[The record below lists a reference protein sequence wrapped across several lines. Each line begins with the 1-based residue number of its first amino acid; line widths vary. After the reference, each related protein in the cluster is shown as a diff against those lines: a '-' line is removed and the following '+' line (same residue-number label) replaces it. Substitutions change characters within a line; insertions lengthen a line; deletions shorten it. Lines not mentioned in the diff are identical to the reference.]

1 MEDWDLAPA
10 TSAITSTRRS
20 SSRMVDTIEE
30 AEMIVV
36 TGADADAAELMV
48 EAGGRAVRDGD
59 AATEDRGDGTK
70 ASLWDTRSVTKEKTT
85 ATSGGSIRSATKE
98 KTTATLGG
106 LMRGPDDLA
115 HEEDDENDSVRY
127 GTDLLLLRSD
137 F

>member
-20 SSRMVDTIEE
+20 SSRIVDTIEE

-48 EAGGRAVRDGD
+48 EAEGRAVRDGD

-70 ASLWDTRSVTKEKTT
+70 ASLWDTRSATKEKTT
-85 ATSGGSIRSATKE
+85 ATSGGS
-98 KTTATLGG
+98 
-106 LMRGPDDLA
+106 MRGPDDLA
-115 HEEDDENDSVRY
+115 DEEDDKNDSDR
-127 GTDLLLLRSD
+127 
-137 F
+137 